1 MNGHRNIERVLDA
14 WLVDGP
20 SVMPDRLFDAVLDR
34 VERTP
39 QRRFARLTPRLTD
52 MNARIRIYALA
63 AAGLVVAVVGLYLLG
78 RAAPNTNVGGTPSPA
93 ATPGPTIS
101 MYPPTLV
108 PAALRQTWMS
118 GPRPI
123 PGHDAGA
130 GVALFFDELGNFWM
144 TQSNYANNRRLQSR
158 VEVIA
163 EGFRL
168 RAAGADADCALGE
181 GGGYSWT
188 LSASEETL
196 EISGMGDGCAMRAGA
211 VPGTYWRMDCPT
223 ADDNCLGVLDAGTY
237 SSQFLDP
244 FVGPGESW
252 SARFGALTY
261 TVPQGWIN
269 VDDWPGY
276 FTLSPAIAPEGALI
290 FVATDA
296 VISNQAEACSEI
308 QDLTLGTSA
317 AEITTWLSTADG
329 ILASEVLP
337 VTIGGLEGFSID
349 ISLKQ
354 GWTETCPW
362 SDGRPVRALLA
373 DSGPAEGFAWA
384 MEKDHSA
391 RLIFL
396 DVEDGRAMLIKVE
409 TPNLADF
416 GGNASKAAPVINS
429 FVFTP

>member
-1 MNGHRNIERVLDA
+1 MKGHSNIERVLDA

-39 QRRFARLTPRLTD
+39 QRRLTRLTLRFID
-52 MNARIRIYALA
+52 MQPRIRLYALA
-63 AAGLVVAVVGLYLLG
+63 AAAMVVAVAAIYVLSRSPVPIVG
-78 RAAPNTNVGGTPSPA
+78 ASPGPV
-93 ATPGPTIS
+93 ATPTALPTTAVVDVPIGLRETWMGPAQPIPGFNSGAGVTLVFTGLGDFYMTESASSDQHRLRSTITAIDDTRVELLAKGVDPDCQAGELGTYRWS
-101 MYPPTLV
+101 LSPSGRVLTLV
-108 PAALRQTWMS
+108 PV
-118 GPRPI
+118 I
-123 PGHDAGA
+123 DACP
-130 GVALFFDELGNFWM
+130 
-144 TQSNYANNRRLQSR
+144 TRL
-158 VEVIA
+158 
-163 EGFRL
+163 
-168 RAAGADADCALGE
+168 
-181 GGGYSWT
+181 
-188 LSASEETL
+188 AS
-196 EISGMGDGCAMRAGA
+196 
-211 VPGTYWRMDCPT
+211 VPGTYWLMDCPT
-223 ADDNCLGVLDAGTY
+223 AEDNCLGALDPGTY

-252 SARFGALTY
+252 SPRFGALRY
-261 TVPQGWIN
+261 TVPEGWIN
-269 VDDWPGY
+269 VEDWPQ
-276 FTLSPAIAPEGALI
+276 FFSLAPEIAPDGPLV
-290 FVATDA
+290 FVATDV
-296 VISNQAEACSEI
+296 VISNQAEACSET

-329 ILASEVLP
+329 LLPSKVLP

-354 GWTETCPW
+354 GWTGTCPW

-373 DSGPAEGFAWA
+373 DRGPAEGFAWA
-384 MEKDHSA
+384 MEKDHAA

-416 GGNASKAAPVINS
+416 GGNASAAAPVINS